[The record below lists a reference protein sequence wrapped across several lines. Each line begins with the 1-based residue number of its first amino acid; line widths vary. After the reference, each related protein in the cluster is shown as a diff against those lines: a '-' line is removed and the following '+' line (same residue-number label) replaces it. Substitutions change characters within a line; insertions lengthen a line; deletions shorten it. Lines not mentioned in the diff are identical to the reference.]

1 MLDSIKYYSTIDL
14 IPRCCDDPCI
24 SVMLL
29 DHIYD
34 LKKLLLSSV
43 LASAE
48 NNGSAGLYLIQEEL
62 SEVLDIHFSLGN
74 INNSCCT
81 VKLDIDISRCLLNRL
96 DNV

>member
-14 IPRCCDDPCI
+14 IPRSCNDPCV

-48 NNGSAGLYLIQEEL
+48 NNGSAGLYLI
-62 SEVLDIHFSLGN
+62 
-74 INNSCCT
+74 
-81 VKLDIDISRCLLNRL
+81 
-96 DNV
+96 